1 MMIEQRTDEWFLQR
15 KGKITSSEVAAII
28 GKGKSLPFSQTG
40 YSYLDEKVDEA
51 LTSDEEFI
59 WFKREYEVR
68 NKAMSWGTVYEP
80 CARDF
85 YSEQTGI
92 KVKES
97 GYVKYSEL
105 SGGSP
110 DGLIKDCG
118 VIEIKCPFNG
128 ANHIQFLRMKT
139 WEDLKRLN
147 PKYYWQCVMNTMIT
161 GSDYCDF
168 ISYDPRKPDHLKMAV
183 IRIERDET
191 EMLVLRER
199 LVEAEKYITDSINEI
214 YANIL

>member
-59 WFKREYEVR
+59 WFKREYEVS
-68 NKAMSWGTVYEP
+68 NKAMSWGTMYEP

-92 KVKES
+92 KVNES
-97 GYVKYSEL
+97 GVQMQEQRK
-105 SGGSP
+105 
-110 DGLIKDCG
+110 
-118 VIEIKCPFNG
+118 
-128 ANHIQFLRMKT
+128 Q
-139 WEDLKRLN
+139 LK
-147 PKYYWQCVMNTMIT
+147 P
-161 GSDYCDF
+161 
-168 ISYDPRKPDHLKMAV
+168 
-183 IRIERDET
+183 
-191 EMLVLRER
+191 
-199 LVEAEKYITDSINEI
+199 
-214 YANIL
+214 